1 MSNVRAATEYVLN
14 PIATYGTRCSG
25 ETGCPNNDAFGGQ
38 RRHPY
43 ALGIFLSRSVLR
55 FVDKQQVLIRFRHL
69 PSQLKD
75 QEGTVSQVAASL
87 PAFLTRKTA
96 IATLLPFQPVRHDI
110 SCFEALQQQPVQH
123 RVHTPAARPPAR
135 NIVLHEA
142 YYCRTYQVGECLRS
156 NSFLMYAA
164 TSFSMLYSAGER
176 VYAIRGDDGDSWH
189 GNESRNSATRCKK

>member
-1 MSNVRAATEYVLN
+1 MFRFVCYVATEVASNDDVPLIIGRLERESRMSNVRAATEYVLN

-43 ALGIFLSRSVLR
+43 ALGIFLSRSALR
-55 FVDKQQVLIRFRHL
+55 FVDKQQVLIRLRHL

-110 SCFEALQQQPVQH
+110 NIVLRSPPAAARAGAQKH
-123 RVHTPAARPPAR
+123 RVHTPAARPP
-135 NIVLHEA
+135 VTL
-142 YYCRTYQVGECLRS
+142 YFMKPTTVVRTKSVNACGRIP
-156 NSFLMYAA
+156 F
-164 TSFSMLYSAGER
+164 
-176 VYAIRGDDGDSWH
+176 
-189 GNESRNSATRCKK
+189 